1 MKVPLSWLAD
11 YVDIDISPHELAER
25 MTLAGV
31 EAEEVTVTGDSWDG
45 VVVGLV
51 ESVDPHPNADRLR
64 LATVETG
71 EGSETVVCGAPN
83 VAAGQKIAFARVG
96 AELIDG
102 HTGGRMELKPAK
114 IRGVESRGMVC
125 SERELGLSDEHE
137 GILVL
142 PEDAPLGTPLGE
154 YLGETVI
161 DFSPTPN
168 RPDCLS
174 MLGIAREAA
183 ALTGKSIREPVLEYA
198 EGGEAAESRS
208 SVQVLDPDLC
218 PRYIAGVVMGVT
230 IEASPAWMQRRLEAA
245 GMRPINNIVD
255 VTNYVMLEFGQPL
268 HAFDYDLLGGNRIV
282 VRRAREGERLTSIDG
297 QSRALEPEMLA
308 IADAS
313 VPVAVA
319 GVMGG
324 VDSEVRESTT
334 TILLESACFSSAS
347 IRKTSRA
354 LGMRTEASLRFE
366 KGLTGDLP
374 MYAAMR
380 AMALIVETAGGSACR
395 GLIDAYPGKAERAP
409 VRLTTARAKKVLGAD
424 VSAAE
429 MAQVLGSLGFSA
441 AAEEAAVLATPPY
454 WRSDIEIEDDL
465 IEEVARIKGYD
476 WVPESSSGGDLPAY
490 EPQPMLEMKEALRDA
505 LIAAGLQEVIN
516 YPLTDPSTRAKTG
529 IDGAEP
535 LRVLYPLSSELVELR
550 QSLRGGLL
558 HTLAA
563 NQRQAEGGVLLFE
576 MARAY
581 APQAEGLPE
590 EREVLAAVLSGPRQ
604 EPSWGADVAD
614 LDFFDV
620 KGLADALL
628 SALGAQGAYA
638 PSQDPMLHPGRTA
651 EVSVGGTVVGV
662 MGELHPAARKA
673 FDLFQ
678 RPAAYVEIDL
688 QKLLAS
694 VPEQTRAYAP
704 IHRFPGVHRDMA
716 LIVDESVSAGQIE
729 SIIAATPL
737 VARVVLFDV
746 YSGDQVPPGKKSLA
760 YRLVYQSPG
769 RTLTNEEAQKAQDR
783 LLQRLS
789 RETGSVLRG

>member
-1 MKVPLSWLAD
+1 MPLSWLAD

-71 EGSETVVCGAPN
+71 EGNETVVCGAPN

-142 PEDAPLGTPLGE
+142 PGDAPLGTPLGE

-183 ALTGKSIREPVLEYA
+183 ALMGKSIREPVLEYP

-218 PRYIAGVVMGVT
+218 PRYIAGVVTGVT

-255 VTNYVMLEFGQPL
+255 VTNYVMLEYGQPL

-282 VRRAREGERLTSIDG
+282 VRRGPGGGAPHQHRRPVQGAGARDARHRGRLGPRRGGGGHGRGRQRGAGEHHHYSAGIGVLQQRVHPKDVESLGHADGGLASVREG
-297 QSRALEPEMLA
+297 
-308 IADAS
+308 ADRRPA
-313 VPVAVA
+313 
-319 GVMGG
+319 
-324 VDSEVRESTT
+324 DVR
-334 TILLESACFSSAS
+334 
-347 IRKTSRA
+347 
-354 LGMRTEASLRFE
+354 
-366 KGLTGDLP
+366 GDEGHGP
-374 MYAAMR
+374 HR
-380 AMALIVETAGGSACR
+380 GDRGGSACR

-490 EPQPMLEMKEALRDA
+490 EPQPMLEMKEALRDV

-529 IDGAEP
+529 IDGTEP

-563 NQRQAEGGVLLFE
+563 NQRQAEGGVQVSRWRGRLYRRPRGFPRSRRCLPPSYPVQGRSLL
-576 MARAY
+576 
-581 APQAEGLPE
+581 G
-590 EREVLAAVLSGPRQ
+590 
-604 EPSWGADVAD
+604 
-614 LDFFDV
+614 
-620 KGLADALL
+620 
-628 SALGAQGAYA
+628 
-638 PSQDPMLHPGRTA
+638 
-651 EVSVGGTVVGV
+651 
-662 MGELHPAARKA
+662 
-673 FDLFQ
+673 
-678 RPAAYVEIDL
+678 
-688 QKLLAS
+688 
-694 VPEQTRAYAP
+694 
-704 IHRFPGVHRDMA
+704 
-716 LIVDESVSAGQIE
+716 
-729 SIIAATPL
+729 
-737 VARVVLFDV
+737 
-746 YSGDQVPPGKKSLA
+746 
-760 YRLVYQSPG
+760 G
-769 RTLTNEEAQKAQDR
+769 RTLRTSTSSTSRASLTPFSQPWAPR
-783 LLQRLS
+783 ARMLLLKTRCCTPAAPPRSPSGERWWASWGSFIRRPAKRSICFSAPRPTLKSTS
-789 RETGSVLRG
+789 RNCSRRSRSRPGRMLPFIASPASTAIWR